1 MKNRNAKMALDAL
14 LTVLLVAAMLVQLTG
29 VIAHEVIGVVFL
41 VLIVAHIVNS
51 FSWMRSTAQ
60 MVESAEA
67 KKGQLSL
74 FIVAVLLG
82 IDCAVLAVSSVPIS
96 RLLYQAG
103 LAPKV
108 MSSMWLN
115 VHKVSSYALCIL
127 AVVHLAMHWASILK
141 HLNIPF
147 DPGKR
152 AAIGRGVTIAA
163 GVGSVAL
170 GVVGFNS
177 LELFTG
183 ADAGESGA
191 ESPASA
197 ASKGSAGSGAGT
209 AAGSGSDTGASAGSA
224 SAGSSSSAASS
235 GSAASSSTGSASA
248 PGAASSASGA
258 NASGSAGSSGTSASD
273 SAASDAD
280 ESEPS
285 NDDLANTPCPLC
297 KKHCPLSDPQ
307 CDKPYLAGLIK

>member
-41 VLIVAHIVNS
+41 VLIVTHIVNS
-51 FSWMRSTAQ
+51 FSWMRDTAQ

-115 VHKVSSYALCIL
+115 VHKVSSYMLCIL

-147 DPGKR
+147 DPDKR
-152 AAIGRGVTIAA
+152 AAIGRGVAIAA

-183 ADAGESGA
+183 AGDVGSGA

-197 ASKGSAGSGAGT
+197 TSRGSAGSGAGT
-209 AAGSGSDTGASAGSA
+209 TAGSA
-224 SAGSSSSAASS
+224 SATSSGSAGSS

-285 NDDLANTPCPLC
+285 NEDLANTPCPLC